1 MKVAVAISLT
11 DEERVVLT
19 KWSRGRSTP
28 ARLVQRAN
36 IVLAAAEGREN
47 QAIAAELGCTR
58 RTVGRWRNRFAQAR
72 LAGIEKDAPR
82 PGRGASVR
90 SASEAE
96 IIRKTT
102 QELPAGATQWSVR
115 TMAKAVGVSKSTIN
129 RVWRDN
135 GLKPH
140 RVKTFKVS
148 SDPQFAEKLV
158 DVVGLYLN
166 PPEHALVLCVDE
178 KSQIQALDRTQPSLP
193 MFPGRLGTMT
203 HDYKR
208 HGTTTLFAALS
219 VTDGTLITQC
229 QPRHRHQEWI
239 KFLEMIDR

>member
-1 MKVAVAISLT
+1 MAVAISLT

-19 KWSRGRSTP
+19 KWSRGRSTL
-28 ARLVQRAN
+28 ARLVQRGK
-36 IVLAAAEGREN
+36 IILLAADGMEN
-47 QAIAAELGCTR
+47 QAIAVELGCTR
-58 RTVGRWRNRFAQAR
+58 HTIGRWRNRFAVDR
-72 LAGIEKDAPR
+72 LAGIEQDAPR

-90 SASEAE
+90 AASEAE

-115 TMAKAVGVSKSTIN
+115 TMAAAVGVSKDTVR

-140 RVKTFKVS
+140 RVKMFKVS
-148 SDPQFAEKLV
+148 RDPKFAEKRV

-166 PPEHALVLCVDE
+166 PPEHALVPSVDE
-178 KSQIQALDRTQPSLP
+178 KSQIQALDRTQLSLP

-203 HDYKR
+203 HDDKR
-208 HGTTTLFAALS
+208 HDATTLFAALS

-229 QPRHRHQEWI
+229 
-239 KFLEMIDR
+239 